1 MNIKNIKNIIEIIDR
16 ILPQVT
22 ELRQTIHSNP
32 ELAGNEFDTAKLV
45 RETLSTTDIELLKPY
60 LETDVVGIL
69 EGGQAGK
76 CVGLRADMDALP
88 LLEMTNF
95 PYKSRK
101 DGIMHAC
108 GHDGHTAILL
118 GAAMVLN
125 EIKDQ
130 LKGSVKFIFQPGEEV
145 AALGKDLVE
154 AGVLKSPETDAVFA
168 LHGSSGFPVGSI
180 CSRVGAIMG
189 AAGFFKI
196 KIIGRGGHCSKPET
210 CIDPIVI
217 GCQVVNQLQTIVSRH
232 FGPQD
237 ATCLSV
243 CRFSGGQNSNV
254 IPEEITLEGSTRFLD
269 SAVGDKFPELIE
281 NVVKGICLASG
292 AKYEFEYNLPYIPTM
307 NTAEYVEMAEGVA
320 TECFGSEMWYELEKS
335 SMGGEDFSYYLRES
349 PGAFCDI
356 GLGENH
362 PAIHNPQFDFEDK
375 ALHNGIMFIVMM
387 TLKTMGV

>member
-1 MNIKNIKNIIEIIDR
+1 MNTNNITGIIDG

-22 ELRQTIHSNP
+22 ELRRTIHSNP
-32 ELAGNEFDTAKLV
+32 ELAGNEFDTAKLI
-45 RETLSTTDIELLKPY
+45 RDSLSATDIELLKPY

-69 EGGQAGK
+69 EGGESGK
-76 CVGLRADMDALP
+76 CVGLRADIDALP
-88 LLEMTNF
+88 LQEMSDL

-125 EIKDQ
+125 KIRDQ

-154 AGVLKSPETDAVFA
+154 AGVLESPTPDAVFA
-168 LHGSSGFPVGSI
+168 LHGFSGLKTGLI
-180 CSRVGAIMG
+180 AGRAGATMA

-232 FGPQD
+232 FAPQD

-243 CRFSGGQNSNV
+243 CHFSGGQNPNV
-254 IPEEITLEGSTRFLD
+254 IPDEIILEGSTRFLD
-269 SAVGDKFPELIE
+269 SAVGDQFPELIE

-292 AKYEFEYNLPYIPTM
+292 AKYEFEYTLPYIPTI
-307 NTAEYVEMAEGVA
+307 NSAEYIEMAETVA
-320 TECFGSEMWYELEKS
+320 TEYLGSDMWMKQEKS
-335 SMGGEDFSYYLRES
+335 SMGGEDFCYFLKKC
-349 PGAFCDI
+349 PGAYCNI
-356 GLGENH
+356 GMGEDH
-362 PAIHNPQFDFEDK
+362 PAIHNPKFNFEDK
-375 ALHNGIMFIVMM
+375 ALRNGIMFFVMM
-387 TLKTMGV
+387 TLKTMGIA

>member
-1 MNIKNIKNIIEIIDR
+1 MNIKNITEIVDR
-16 ILPQVT
+16 VLPEVV
-22 ELRQTIHSNP
+22 ELRHKIHSNP
-32 ELAGNEFDTAKLV
+32 ELAGNEFDTAKLI
-45 RETLSTTDIELLKPY
+45 RKTLASTDIDLLKAY
-60 LETDVVGIL
+60 LETDVVGVL
-69 EGGQAGK
+69 EGGRAGK

-88 LLEMTNF
+88 LQEMNDL
-95 PYKSRK
+95 PYKSCT

-108 GHDGHTAILL
+108 GHDGHTAMLL

-154 AGVLKSPETDAVFA
+154 AGALESPKLDAVFG
-168 LHGSSGFPVGSI
+168 LHGFSNLPLGSI
-180 CSRVGAIMG
+180 ASRAGAIMA

-196 KIIGRGGHCSKPET
+196 KIIGRGGHCSKPEA

-254 IPEEITLEGSTRFLD
+254 IPEEVILEGSTRFLD
-269 SAVGDKFPELIE
+269 SAVGDQFPGLIE
-281 NVVKGICLASG
+281 NAVKGICQASG
-292 AKYEFEYNLPYIPTM
+292 AKYEFEYKLPYIPTI
-307 NTAEYVEMAEGVA
+307 NSAEYVEMAESV
-320 TECFGSEMWYELEKS
+320 TVECFGAAMWTKLKKS
-335 SMGGEDFSYYLRES
+335 SMGGEDFSYYLQEC
-349 PGAFCDI
+349 PGVYCNI
-356 GLGENH
+356 GMGENYTD
-362 PAIHNPQFDFEDK
+362 IHNPKFDFNDA
-375 ALHNGIMFIVMM
+375 ALAKGITFLVMM
-387 TLKTMGV
+387 TLKTMGIV